1 MTGSSRILQGE
12 KISRKLLILGAT
24 GSIGRQ
30 AIDCVLHANS
40 IAEGSFEVTGL
51 SAAGNIPGLLEAG
64 SRFPGAKL
72 ALEKTCDDP
81 RVSYSGDNAGIRL
94 IRETD
99 ADLVVNGI
107 AGSAGLLASIESLRA
122 GRDLALANK
131 ESVVMA
137 YSHLRKLAD
146 AAGRSILPV
155 DSEHAA
161 LFQLVNRIGAA
172 SITRLSITASGGPFR
187 DFTREQL
194 SGITPDQAAAHP
206 VWKMGRKISIDS
218 ATLANKGLELIEAV
232 RLFGIP
238 EERVEVLVH
247 PESLV
252 HALVRTRDSALYAHI
267 SSPDMRLPINIALH
281 WPQEVD
287 ASWGFL
293 DLAGRTLR
301 FEAPDDERF
310 PMLTL
315 ARQAVREGEAATIA
329 YNAANEIAV
338 EAFERGRI
346 GFTGIPG
353 LVASVL
359 EAGWSFTIPD
369 VLSIFEQDARAR
381 SIAKAALT
389 EMKC

>member
-1 MTGSSRILQGE
+1 MEANRI
-12 KISRKLLILGAT
+12 AP
-24 GSIGRQ
+24 
-30 AIDCVLHANS
+30 
-40 IAEGSFEVTGL
+40 GSFTVAGL
-51 SAAGNIPGLLEAG
+51 SASGNLTGLIEAG
-64 SRFPGAKL
+64 KNFPGAKL
-72 ALEKTCDDP
+72 ALEQESDDS
-81 RVSYSGDNAGIRL
+81 RIHYSGVKAGIRL
-94 IRETD
+94 VQETD

-107 AGSAGLLASIESLRA
+107 AGSAGLLASLESLRA

-137 YSHLRKLAD
+137 YSHLRALAD
-146 AAGRSILPV
+146 AAGRTIIPV

-161 LFQLVNRIGAA
+161 LFQLVHRIGAA

-187 DFTREQL
+187 EFGKEQL
-194 SGITPDQAAAHP
+194 RKITPDQAAAHP

-232 RLFGIP
+232 RLFGLP
-238 EERVEVLVH
+238 EEKVEVLVH

-281 WPQEVD
+281 WPKEVD
-287 ASWGFL
+287 ASYGFL

-315 ARQAVREGEAATIA
+315 ARGAVRTGEAATIA

-338 EAFERGRI
+338 EAFEKGHI
-346 GFTGIPG
+346 EFTDIPL
-353 LVASVL
+353 LVAAVL
-359 EAGWSFTIPD
+359 EADWSFTIPD
-369 VLSIFEQDARAR
+369 VGSIFEQDARAR
-381 SIAKAALT
+381 IIAKAALT